1 MKKEPDLLIRFSVP
15 CLNVDYYYSY
25 IVFLQIVIA
34 IYLYR
39 ISLKEF
45 FLFLVKRETINRVRK
60 LNGIEIIPGLLKGTG
75 AVVGSSP

>member
-45 FLFLVKRETINRVRK
+45 FF
-60 LNGIEIIPGLLKGTG
+60 G
-75 AVVGSSP
+75 